1 MKKEKFNKELFEFIN
16 NATCSFTC
24 INLIRNKLIKEGFIE
39 IYENEKWDLKDGK
52 YFVIRND
59 ASIIAFSIGKNHKE
73 GFNIICAHSDT
84 PGFNLKPKSEIYEYN
99 YLKLNV
105 MPYGGILNY
114 GWMDRP
120 LSIAGRVILKEGNK
134 YKKKIIDLENP
145 LCVIASE
152 AIHQNDS
159 ANTNLD
165 LNAQIDMIPIISLK
179 DEKNI
184 IKNILKEFLQLK
196 SAVAICDY
204 DLFLYSKDKPM
215 YIGKNKEMILSPR
228 IDDITCTFAAFKS
241 FIETKNEDNINIMC
255 IFNSEEIGSMTKEGA
270 DSSFLMD
277 ILKRICAEVNI
288 DVSIALRN
296 SLIVSADNSHAVHP
310 NHPTK
315 SDVSNQGYLNEG
327 ILIVKEQMTTT
338 DSVSSSIF
346 KEICKKAKVP
356 FQDYTSRND
365 MSTGSTLS
373 GLSIKHVSVDSIDV
387 GLPQLAMHSGNELV
401 GSDDIFYLYKVFKK
415 FYDTTIKRKLD
426 SIEIIMKS

>member
-1 MKKEKFNKELFEFIN
+1 MKKENFNSKLFEFIN
-16 NATCSFTC
+16 ESTCSFTC
-24 INLIRNKLIKEGFIE
+24 VNFLKNKLLENGFNE
-39 IYENEKWDLKDGK
+39 LYENEEWELKSGK
-52 YFVIRND
+52 YFVTRND
-59 ASIIAFSIGKNHKE
+59 ASIIAFNIGKNYSTS
-73 GFNIICAHSDT
+73 FNIVCAHSDT

-120 LSIAGRVILKEGNK
+120 LSLSGRVIYKEGNS
-134 YKKKIIDLENP
+134 YIKKIIDLEEP
-145 LCVIASE
+145 VCVIPSE

-165 LNAQIDMIPIISLK
+165 LNTQIDMIPIISLK
-179 DEKNI
+179 DEKDI
-184 IKNILKEFLQLK
+184 IKNLLKETLNLK
-196 SAVAICDY
+196 SLSMICDY
-204 DLFLYSKDKPM
+204 DLFLYSKDIPM
-215 YIGKNKEMILSPR
+215 FIGKNKEMILSPR
-228 IDDITCTFAAFKS
+228 IDDLSCTYANYKS
-241 FIETKNEDNINIMC
+241 FMESSNENNINVMC

-270 DSSFLMD
+270 DSSFLID
-277 ILKRICAEVNI
+277 ILKRICACLKI

-327 ILIVKEQMTTT
+327 ILIVREQMTTT
-338 DSVSSSIF
+338 DSISSSIF

-356 FQDYTSRND
+356 YQDYSSRND

-373 GLSIKHVSVDSIDV
+373 GLSIKHVSIDSIDV
-387 GLPQLAMHSGNELV
+387 GLAQLAMHSANECC
-401 GSDDIFYLYKVFKK
+401 GADDIYYLYKAFKK
-415 FYDTTIKRKLD
+415 FYEVSIERELD
-426 SIEIIMKS
+426 SIQIK

>member
-1 MKKEKFNKELFEFIN
+1 MKKENFNSKLFEFIN
-16 NATCSFTC
+16 ESTCSFTC
-24 INLIRNKLIKEGFIE
+24 VNFLKNKLLENGFNE
-39 IYENEKWDLKDGK
+39 LYENEEWELKSGK
-52 YFVIRND
+52 YFVTRND
-59 ASIIAFSIGKNHKE
+59 ASIIAFNIGKNYSTS
-73 GFNIICAHSDT
+73 FNIVCAHSDT

-120 LSIAGRVILKEGNK
+120 LSLSGRVIYKEGNS
-134 YKKKIIDLENP
+134 YIKKIIDLEEP
-145 LCVIASE
+145 VCVIPSE

-165 LNAQIDMIPIISLK
+165 LNTQIDMIPIISLK
-179 DEKNI
+179 DEKDI
-184 IKNILKEFLQLK
+184 IKNLLKETLNLK
-196 SAVAICDY
+196 SLSMICDY
-204 DLFLYSKDKPM
+204 DLFLYSKDIPM
-215 YIGKNKEMILSPR
+215 FIGKNKEMILSPR
-228 IDDITCTFAAFKS
+228 IDDLSCTYANYKS
-241 FIETKNEDNINIMC
+241 FMESSNENNINVMC

-270 DSSFLMD
+270 DSSFLID
-277 ILKRICAEVNI
+277 ILKRICACLKI

-327 ILIVKEQMTTT
+327 ILIVREQMTTT
-338 DSVSSSIF
+338 DSISSSIF

-356 FQDYTSRND
+356 YQDYSSRND

-373 GLSIKHVSVDSIDV
+373 GLSIKHVSIDSIDV
-387 GLPQLAMHSGNELV
+387 GIAQLAMHSANECC
-401 GSDDIFYLYKVFKK
+401 GADDIYYLYKAFKK
-415 FYDTTIKRKLD
+415 FYEVSIERELD
-426 SIEIIMKS
+426 SIQIK